1 LRDWWQPKLTP
12 ATALLLPVSWLYG
25 LLVWA
30 RRALYRAGVLR
41 GTRLPVPVV
50 VVGNLT
56 VGGTGKTPLVIAL
69 VQALREAG
77 RRPGV
82 ISRGHGGSASA
93 GAPFE
98 VHESST
104 AAQSGDEPLLI
115 RRRAGCPVFVS
126 RDRPAAGAALLAAY
140 PQTDVI
146 VTDDGLQHHAL
157 ARDFEIAL
165 FDARGAGNGRL
176 LPAGPLREPLAR
188 AASVDARVVNGE
200 TALPLPQP
208 AWHMMLVAQDFYLL
222 ADPAVR
228 LNPADFARQHGARL
242 AALAGIGSPAR
253 FFATLK
259 ELGLHFSEHPY
270 PDHHGFSAADLQ
282 AIAEP
287 VIVMTEKDA
296 IKCAQFGDARIWV
309 LPVTARVEPG
319 LLHAIL
325 EKIRGPQTA

>member
-12 ATALLLPVSWLYG
+12 ATALLLPVSWLFG
-25 LLVWA
+25 WLEGA
-30 RRALYRAGVLR
+30 RRALYRAGVLH

-93 GAPFE
+93 GVPFE
-98 VHESST
+98 VSESST

-126 RDRPAAGAALLAAY
+126 RDRPAAGAALLATY
-140 PQTDVI
+140 PDTDVI

-157 ARDFEIAL
+157 ARDFELAL

-188 AASVDARVVNGE
+188 AASVDALVVNGE

-208 AWHMMLVAQDFYLL
+208 AWHMILVAQDFYLL
-222 ADPAVR
+222 ADPVVR
-228 LNPADFARQHGARL
+228 LNPADFALRHGARL

-253 FFATLK
+253 FFATLRA
-259 ELGLHFSEHPY
+259 LGLHFSEHPY
-270 PDHHGFSAADLQ
+270 PDHHAFSAADLQ
-282 AIAEP
+282 AIAAP